1 VTDALPAIQR
11 AMSQQPYAKRLQ
23 VTVGSDV
30 FFLPRDVA
38 RQIEREM
45 LLAAPFVLIALASRS
60 PVIDAT
66 DCAGADEGGVA
77 R

>member
-1 VTDALPAIQR
+1 MTPLEIAAAIATI
-11 AMSQQPYAKRLQ
+11 AM
-23 VTVGSDV
+23 
-30 FFLPRDVA
+30 
-38 RQIEREM
+38 M
-45 LLAAPFVLIALASRS
+45 LAAPFVLIALASRS

>member
-1 VTDALPAIQR
+1 MTDALPAIQR
-11 AMSQQPYAKRLQ
+11 AMSHQPYARRLQ

-45 LLAAPFVLIALASRS
+45 LQARKSRRMTAGSEAA
-60 PVIDAT
+60 
-66 DCAGADEGGVA
+66 
-77 R
+77 

>member
-1 VTDALPAIQR
+1 MIDALPAIQR

-45 LLAAPFVLIALASRS
+45 LLARKAQRVA
-60 PVIDAT
+60 
-66 DCAGADEGGVA
+66 AGREAA
-77 R
+77 